1 MNVDENV
8 FFREAT
14 LRICSSLNIAEALR
28 TCFDYV
34 KHYIPMNRMYYHL
47 YDADLNLMRLVA
59 SARDDM
65 VEEPERILYLPEKGR
80 NERAAELKADLLNN
94 EDVIRVRNQP
104 DPEAGIPEI
113 LEKFGLTA
121 KTSLMNMLLKLVKGS
136 QIGSLLVFA
145 DGLNRYTAEHARL
158 LKLLHRPFAIAISN
172 ALELREIIR
181 LKDMLADDNRYL
193 HQQLREISG
202 YEIIGADFGLKA
214 VMEMVQQVA
223 ALDSPVLLQGET
235 GAGKE
240 VIAYA
245 IHYSS
250 PRKHRPFIKVNCG
263 AIPETLMDSEL
274 FGHEK
279 GAFTGAISQ
288 KRGRFERADKGTIF
302 LDEIGELPAQAQ
314 VRLLHVLQSK
324 EIERVG
330 GTKSIPLDVRI
341 VSATHRNLE
350 EMIKSGQ
357 FREDLLFRINV
368 FPIMIPPLRQRR
380 EDIPALIHYFIEQ
393 KTKELKLGIPPKLA
407 PGVIDQLMDYNWP
420 GNVRE
425 LQNIVERALIRH
437 REGFLTFENVV
448 STPAKKVE
456 LSTITDQTQGIAKL
470 DEINALHIKRVLKL
484 TKGKIHGPGGAA
496 ELLGIHPNTL
506 RKRMDKMGIS
516 YRRHR

>member
-1 MNVDENV
+1 M
-8 FFREAT
+8 
-14 LRICSSLNIAEALR
+14 
-28 TCFDYV
+28 
-34 KHYIPMNRMYYHL
+34 
-47 YDADLNLMRLVA
+47 
-59 SARDDM
+59 
-65 VEEPERILYLPEKGR
+65 
-80 NERAAELKADLLNN
+80 
-94 EDVIRVRNQP
+94 
-104 DPEAGIPEI
+104 
-113 LEKFGLTA
+113 
-121 KTSLMNMLLKLVKGS
+121 
-136 QIGSLLVFA
+136 
-145 DGLNRYTAEHARL
+145 
-158 LKLLHRPFAIAISN
+158 
-172 ALELREIIR
+172 
-181 LKDMLADDNRYL
+181 
-193 HQQLREISG
+193 
-202 YEIIGADFGLKA
+202 
-214 VMEMVQQVA
+214 
-223 ALDSPVLLQGET
+223 
-235 GAGKE
+235 
-240 VIAYA
+240 
-245 IHYSS
+245 
-250 PRKHRPFIKVNCG
+250 
-263 AIPETLMDSEL
+263 
-274 FGHEK
+274 
-279 GAFTGAISQ
+279 
-288 KRGRFERADKGTIF
+288 
-302 LDEIGELPAQAQ
+302 Q

-516 YRRHR
+516 YRRNR